1 MEPTLM
7 VVGLNYRT
15 APVEVRERFWISED
29 RRYQALA
36 QLSRAEGIEEVVV
49 LATCNRTEF
58 LLWVNDVTLAANSVM
73 RLLSSEYGLEL
84 CEWKHFY
91 RLLDDAALLHIFR
104 VASSLDSMVVGEP
117 QVIAQ
122 VKQAWQQAKKVGAT
136 DRFLDTV
143 MQKALTVSKRV
154 RTETAIGNAAVSIP
168 YAAVELTRQILG
180 SLENK
185 KVLLLGAGK
194 MSELSARGLLNH
206 GASSV
211 KVINRTLEHAA
222 ELAAKLGGVA
232 IPFEERWQHMAEAD
246 IIITSTSCPHTILSR
261 KEAETLMQERNVR
274 ARQTQESKDRPLV
287 IVDIAMPRDIDSAVR
302 EVKGIFLYN
311 LDDLEN
317 VVDHNAGEREAAAAD
332 AQKILEAEALGF
344 CRKLMAERVVPT
356 IIALRQRLDEICR
369 QELDSFREENGPFP
383 KDQDEMLNAVMSNM
397 TKRIAGSL
405 ARELKELPEKVEQEQ
420 MTSAVQRLFH
430 LQTPE
435 TALPA
440 PDRSN

>member
-15 APVEVRERFWISED
+15 APVAVRERWISED
-29 RRYQALA
+29 RRYEVLV
-36 QLSRAEGIEEVVV
+36 QLSKAEGIDEVVV

-58 LLWVNDVTLAANSVM
+58 LMWMSDVTLAANSVM
-73 RLLSSEYGLEL
+73 RLLGAEYGLML

-91 RLLDDAALLHIFR
+91 RLLDEAALLHIFR

-117 QVIAQ
+117 QIVSQ
-122 VKQAWQQAKKVGAT
+122 VKQAWLQAQKIGAT
-136 DRFLDTV
+136 GRFLDAV
-143 MQKALTVSKRV
+143 LQKAMTVSKRV

-168 YAAVELTRQILG
+168 YAAVELARKIFGT
-180 SLENK
+180 LENK

-211 KVINRTLEHAA
+211 CVINRTLEHAT
-222 ELAAKLGGVA
+222 ELAAKLGGIAV
-232 IPFEERWQHMAEAD
+232 PFEQRWQYMAQAD
-246 IIITSTSCPHTILSR
+246 IIISSTSCPHTILSR
-261 KEAETLMQERNVR
+261 EEAQIMVR
-274 ARQTQESKDRPLV
+274 DRKNQPLV

-302 EVKGIFLYN
+302 EVKGVFLYD

-332 AQKILEAEALGF
+332 ALKILQAEAQGF
-344 CRKLMAERVVPT
+344 RRKLMAERVVPT
-356 IIALRQRLDEICR
+356 IIAVRQRLDEICR
-369 QELDSFREENGPFP
+369 QELDSFRQETGPFTQ
-383 KDQDEMLNAVMSNM
+383 DQDEMLNAVMSRI
-397 TKRIAGSL
+397 TQRIAGSL
-405 ARELKELPEKVEQEQ
+405 ARELKELPEKTEQEQ
-420 MTSAVQRLFH
+420 MATALQRLFH

-435 TALPA
+435 RALA
-440 PDRSN
+440 GTIS